1 MERSTGR
8 LIDKSTL
15 RAFRT
20 RFLWLSAVILGGYL
34 PFIARNAAQGF
45 IRVATIQA
53 VACVIVIICIVVQRQ
68 NRQAKLLRTLAHVVL
83 ASAMGAGFLG
93 ALVTGQGAAVSAWV
107 LPLGPLYAAYLLD
120 NRSAVA
126 WTIICLSGLF
136 GLHYSGSVSPITPDF
151 VASGWKVWGSQTVT
165 LLVVYFF
172 GSALRRSSDQQVE
185 LLKEQSLALADAQ
198 EKLSESY
205 SELRR
210 VEQARQHFVELL
222 VHDMKNPVMGILTYA
237 QLLAMEDGLSQE
249 GRELADGIQSFTF
262 NLENRLNNILDVS
275 RLEEEELELRSDQI
289 DYVDL
294 CTEVVGEFESG
305 TGSKIVMEAP
315 RSVPIICDQNLLRR
329 VLENLLSNALKYS
342 PPEENVLVTVQID
355 EKNVLTRVVDRGPGI
370 APQYQSRIFER
381 FFRADNPTKQS
392 TGLGLTLCK
401 LAVEKHGGTIGL
413 DSAPGEGC
421 EFSFTLPLKAS

>member
-1 MERSTGR
+1 MERSKGGI
-8 LIDKSTL
+8 IDRSTL

-20 RFLWLSAVILGGYL
+20 RFLWLSVVILGGYL
-34 PFIARNAAQGF
+34 PFIARNAVQGF
-45 IRVATIQA
+45 TRVALIQA
-53 VACVIVIICIVVQRQ
+53 VACGIVFLCLGIQRKTES
-68 NRQAKLLRTLAHVVL
+68 AKVLHVLAHIVL
-83 ASAMGAGFLG
+83 GAAMGAGFLG

-107 LPLGPLYAAYLLD
+107 LPLGPLYAAYLL
-120 NRSAVA
+120 NSSSAVS
-126 WTIICLSGLF
+126 WTIVCLAGLF
-136 GLHYSGSVSPITPDF
+136 GLHYSGTVSPIAPDF

-172 GSALRRSSDQQVE
+172 GSALRRGSEQQFE
-185 LLKEQSLALADAQ
+185 LLKEQSLALTEAQ

-205 SELRR
+205 TELRR

-237 QLLAMEDGLSQE
+237 QLLAIEEDLTQE
-249 GRELADGIQSFTF
+249 GKELAEGIQSFTF

-275 RLEEEELELRSDQI
+275 RLEQEELELRSDEI

-294 CTEVVGEFESG
+294 CTEVVGEFETG

-315 RSVPIICDQNLLRR
+315 RSVPIICDPNLLRR

-342 PPEENVLVTVQID
+342 PPEEKVLVTVQID

-370 APQYQSRIFER
+370 DPRYHSRIFQR

-401 LAVEKHGGTIGL
+401 LAVEKHGGTIGF
-413 DSAPGEGC
+413 DSAPGKGC
-421 EFSFTLPLKAS
+421 EFCFTLPLIAS